1 MWKADRAREPDSPFC
16 CLRGSNVEKILVV
29 DDEKSMRE
37 FLSIVLKKEGY
48 SVTTA
53 EDGEAAGRLI
63 RKEMFDLVLTDV
75 KMPKVSGLQVLKTVK
90 ETSPDTIV
98 LMITA
103 FASTETA
110 IEAMKEGAYDYLT
123 KPFQI
128 EEVKLII
135 RNALE
140 KKRLRA
146 ENLLLKKKVKGAATI
161 EDIIGRSGPMQNVMQ
176 VVKKVADTQSNVL
189 ILGESGTG
197 KELIAQA
204 IHSGSQRKDKPFVT
218 VNCSA
223 LPEPLLESE
232 LFGHMKGSFTGAHV
246 NKPGLFEVAHEG
258 TIFLDEIGDTPSGI
272 QAKLLRVL
280 EEKEFRRIG
289 GTQNIRVDVRI
300 IAATNKDLEKAVA
313 EGTFREDLYYRL
325 DVIPIHL
332 PPLRERVED
341 IPSLMRH
348 FLTIMN
354 QGLNKKIRTVTPE
367 AMKTLQAH
375 PWRGNVRELENVLE
389 RVVALTTGDTIELKD
404 VTECLQKP
412 MASKES
418 APSSIPAEGLDLDQV
433 IGDLEKSFLLKALE
447 RTNWVK
453 RDAAR
458 LLRLNMR
465 SFRYRLEKHGIHKHR
480 EPGSP
485 PDEEEPESDDGPDT
499 P

>member
-1 MWKADRAREPDSPFC
+1 
-16 CLRGSNVEKILVV
+16 
-29 DDEKSMRE
+29 MRD

-48 SVTTA
+48 AVTTA
-53 EDGEAAGRLI
+53 EDGETASRLVQQEI
-63 RKEMFDLVLTDV
+63 FDLVLTDV
-75 KMPKVSGLQVLKTVK
+75 KMPKMNGLQVLKTVK
-90 ETSPDTIV
+90 EASPDTIV
-98 LMITA
+98 VMITA

-128 EEVKLII
+128 EEVRLII
-135 RNALE
+135 QNALE

-146 ENLLLKKKVKGAATI
+146 ENQLLKKKVKGAATL
-161 EDIIGRSGPMQNVMQ
+161 EDIIGRSGAMQNVIQ
-176 VVKKVADTQSNVL
+176 VIKKVANTQSNVL

-197 KELIAQA
+197 KELVAQA
-204 IHSGSQRKDKPFVT
+204 IHSDSLRKDKPFVT

-232 LFGHMKGSFTGAHV
+232 LFGHMKGSFTGAHT
-246 NKPGLFEVAHEG
+246 NKPGLFEIAHEG

-341 IPSLMRH
+341 IPLMVRH

-367 AMKTLQAH
+367 AMKALQAH
-375 PWRGNVRELENVLE
+375 SWRGNVRELENVIE
-389 RVVALTTGDTIELKD
+389 RVVALTTGEAIELND
-404 VTECLQKP
+404 VIECLQRP
-412 MASKES
+412 ANFKES
-418 APSSIPAEGLDLDQV
+418 LLTTLPPEGLDLDKV
-433 IGDLEKSFLLKALE
+433 IGDLEKTLLLKALE

-453 RDAAR
+453 RDAAN
-458 LLRLNMR
+458 LLQLNMR
-465 SFRYRLEKHGIHKHR
+465 SFRYRLEKHSIRKHR
-480 EPGSP
+480 EPGSL
-485 PDEEEPESDDGPDT
+485 PDAPEEDEKEPDASAS
-499 P
+499 

>member
-1 MWKADRAREPDSPFC
+1 
-16 CLRGSNVEKILVV
+16 VEKILVV
-29 DDEKSMRE
+29 DDEKSMRD

-48 SVTTA
+48 AVTTA
-53 EDGEAAGRLI
+53 EDGETASRLVKQEI
-63 RKEMFDLVLTDV
+63 FDLVLTDV
-75 KMPKVSGLQVLKTVK
+75 KMPRMNGLQVLKTVK
-90 ETSPDTIV
+90 EASPDTIV
-98 LMITA
+98 VMITA

-135 RNALE
+135 QNALE

-146 ENLLLKKKVKGAATI
+146 ENQLLKKKVKGATTL
-161 EDIIGRSGPMQNVMQ
+161 EDIIGRSGGMQNVIQ
-176 VVKKVADTQSNVL
+176 VIKKVANTQSNVL

-197 KELIAQA
+197 KELVAQA
-204 IHSGSQRKDKPFVT
+204 IHSDSLRKDKPFVT

-232 LFGHMKGSFTGAHV
+232 LFGHMKGSFTGAHA
-246 NKPGLFEVAHEG
+246 NKPGLFEIAHEG

-313 EGTFREDLYYRL
+313 EGAFREDLYYRL

-341 IPSLMRH
+341 IPLLVLH
-348 FLTIMN
+348 FLTMMN
-354 QGLNKKIRTVTPE
+354 QGLNKKIRTISPE
-367 AMKTLQAH
+367 AMKALQAH
-375 PWRGNVRELENVLE
+375 PWRGNVRELENVIE
-389 RVVALTTGDTIELKD
+389 RVVALTTGEAIELKD
-404 VTECLQKP
+404 VMDCLQRP
-412 MASKES
+412 AGFKES
-418 APSSIPAEGLDLDQV
+418 LLTTLPPEGLDLDKV
-433 IGDLEKSFLLKALE
+433 IGDLEKTLLLKALE

-453 RDAAR
+453 RDAAH
-458 LLRLNMR
+458 LLQLNMR
-465 SFRYRLEKHGIHKHR
+465 SFRYRLEKHNIRKNR
-480 EPGSP
+480 DPGAP
-485 PDEEEPESDDGPDT
+485 PEAPEEDEMESDT
-499 P
+499 PAS

>member
-1 MWKADRAREPDSPFC
+1 
-16 CLRGSNVEKILVV
+16 VEKILVV
-29 DDEKSMRE
+29 DDEKSMRD

-48 SVTTA
+48 AVTTA
-53 EDGEAAGRLI
+53 EDGETASRLVQQEI
-63 RKEMFDLVLTDV
+63 FDLVLTDV
-75 KMPKVSGLQVLKTVK
+75 KMPKMNGLQVLKTVK

-98 LMITA
+98 VMITA

-128 EEVKLII
+128 EEVRLII
-135 RNALE
+135 QNALE

-146 ENLLLKKKVKGAATI
+146 ENQLLKKKVKGAATL
-161 EDIIGRSGPMQNVMQ
+161 EDIIGRSGGMQNVIQ
-176 VVKKVADTQSNVL
+176 VIKKVANTQSNVL

-197 KELIAQA
+197 KELVAQA
-204 IHSGSQRKDKPFVT
+204 IHSDSLRKDKPFVT

-232 LFGHMKGSFTGAHV
+232 LFGHMKGSFTGAHA
-246 NKPGLFEVAHEG
+246 NKPGLFEIAHEG

-341 IPSLMRH
+341 IPLMVRH

-367 AMKTLQAH
+367 ALKALQAH
-375 PWRGNVRELENVLE
+375 SWRGNVRELENVIE
-389 RVVALTTGDTIELKD
+389 RVVALTTGEAIELND
-404 VTECLQKP
+404 VMECLQRP
-412 MASKES
+412 VGFKES
-418 APSSIPAEGLDLDQV
+418 LLTTLPPEGLDLDKV
-433 IGDLEKSFLLKALE
+433 IGDLEKTLLLKALD

-453 RDAAR
+453 RDAAN
-458 LLRLNMR
+458 LLQLNMR
-465 SFRYRLEKHGIHKHR
+465 SFRYRLEKHSIRKHR
-480 EPGSP
+480 EPGSLP
-485 PDEEEPESDDGPDT
+485 EAPEEDEMEPDAPAS
-499 P
+499 

>member
-1 MWKADRAREPDSPFC
+1 MDGQKANQGPLA
-16 CLRGSNVEKILVV
+16 VEKILIV
-29 DDEKSMRE
+29 DDEKSMRD
-37 FLSIVLKKEGY
+37 FLSIMLKKEGY
-48 SVTTA
+48 AVAVA
-53 EDGEAAGRLI
+53 EDGETAIRLI
-63 RKEMFDLVLTDV
+63 QKEVFDLVLTDV
-75 KMPKVSGLQVLKTVK
+75 KMPKTGGIQVLKAVK
-90 ETSPDTIV
+90 EASPDTIV

-140 KKRLRA
+140 KKRLRD
-146 ENLLLKKKVKGAATI
+146 ENLLLKRRLKGHATI
-161 EDIIGRSGPMQNVMQ
+161 KDIIGRSETMQNVFQ
-176 VVKKVADTQSNVL
+176 VVRKVADTHSNVL

-204 IHSGSQRKDKPFVT
+204 IHSNSLRKDKPFVAI
-218 VNCSA
+218 NCGA

-246 NKPGLFEVAHEG
+246 NKPGLFEVANGG
-258 TIFLDEIGDTPSGI
+258 TIFLDEIGDTPPAI
-272 QAKLLRVL
+272 QVKLLRVL

-300 IAATNKDLEKAVA
+300 IAATHQDLGKAVA
-313 EGTFREDLYYRL
+313 EGSFREDLYYRL

-341 IPSLMRH
+341 VPLLVEH
-348 FLTIMN
+348 FLERMN
-354 QGLNKKIRTVTPE
+354 PAYGKKIRAVTPE
-367 AMKTLQAH
+367 AVKILQAH
-375 PWRGNVRELENVLE
+375 EWRGNVRELENVIE
-389 RVVALTTGDTIELKD
+389 RVVALTTGETIEPKDVMECLPKPAALKD
-404 VTECLQKP
+404 SVPTTLP
-412 MASKES
+412 
-418 APSSIPAEGLDLDQV
+418 PEGLDLDKT
-433 IGDLEKSFLLKALE
+433 IGDLEKTFLLKALE

-458 LLRLNMR
+458 LLQLNMR
-465 SFRYRLEKHGIHKHR
+465 SFRYRLEKHGIRKAR
-480 EPGSP
+480 GPGDP
-485 PDEEEPESDDGPDT
+485 PEPESNDDKDGE
-499 P
+499 

>member
-1 MWKADRAREPDSPFC
+1 M
-16 CLRGSNVEKILVV
+16 EKILVV
-29 DDEKSMRE
+29 DDEKSMRD

-48 SVTTA
+48 AVTTA
-53 EDGEAAGRLI
+53 DDGEMASRLVQ
-63 RKEMFDLVLTDV
+63 KEIFDLVLTDV
-75 KMPKVSGLQVLKTVK
+75 KMPKMNGLQVLRTVK

-98 LMITA
+98 VMITA

-128 EEVKLII
+128 EEVRLII
-135 RNALE
+135 QNALE

-146 ENLLLKKKVKGAATI
+146 ENQLLKKKVKGAATL
-161 EDIIGRSGPMQNVMQ
+161 EDIIGRGGGMENVIQ
-176 VVKKVADTQSNVL
+176 VIKKVANTQSNVL

-197 KELIAQA
+197 KELVAQA
-204 IHSGSQRKDKPFVT
+204 IHSDSLRKDKPFVT

-232 LFGHMKGSFTGAHV
+232 LFGHMKGSFTGAHA

-289 GTQNIRVDVRI
+289 GTQNIHVDVRI

-341 IPSLMRH
+341 IPLLVRH
-348 FLTIMN
+348 FLTVMN
-354 QGLNKKIRTVTPE
+354 QGLNKKIRTITPE
-367 AMKTLQAH
+367 AMKALQAH
-375 PWRGNVRELENVLE
+375 PWRGNVRELENVIE
-389 RVVALTTGDTIELKD
+389 RVVALTTGEAIELKD
-404 VTECLQKP
+404 VLECLQRP
-412 MASKES
+412 AGSKES
-418 APSSIPAEGLDLDQV
+418 LLTTLPPEGLDLDKV
-433 IGDLEKSFLLKALE
+433 IGDFEKTLLLKALE

-453 RDAAR
+453 RDAAN

-465 SFRYRLEKHGIHKHR
+465 SFRYRLDKHSIRKNR

-485 PDEEEPESDDGPDT
+485 PEEDEMESDAPAS
-499 P
+499 

>member
-1 MWKADRAREPDSPFC
+1 
-16 CLRGSNVEKILVV
+16 VEKILVV
-29 DDEKSMRE
+29 DDEKSMRD

-48 SVTTA
+48 AVTTA
-53 EDGEAAGRLI
+53 DDGEMASRLVQ
-63 RKEMFDLVLTDV
+63 KEIFDLVLTDV
-75 KMPKVSGLQVLKTVK
+75 KMPKMSGLKVLKTVK

-98 LMITA
+98 VMITA

-128 EEVKLII
+128 EEVRLII
-135 RNALE
+135 QNALE
-140 KKRLRA
+140 KKRLRT
-146 ENLLLKKKVKGAATI
+146 ENQLLKKKVKGAAAL
-161 EDIIGRSGPMQNVMQ
+161 EDIIGRSGGMQNVIQ
-176 VVKKVADTQSNVL
+176 VIKKVANTQSNVL

-197 KELIAQA
+197 KELVAQA
-204 IHSGSQRKDKPFVT
+204 IHSDSLRKDKPFVT

-232 LFGHMKGSFTGAHV
+232 LFGHMKGSFTGAHA
-246 NKPGLFEVAHEG
+246 NKPGLFEIAHEG

-289 GTQNIRVDVRI
+289 GTQNIHVDVRI

-341 IPSLMRH
+341 IPLLVRH
-348 FLTIMN
+348 FLTVMN
-354 QGLNKKIRTVTPE
+354 QGLNKKIRTITPE
-367 AMKTLQAH
+367 AMKALQAH
-375 PWRGNVRELENVLE
+375 PWRGNVRELENVIE
-389 RVVALTTGDTIELKD
+389 RVVALTTGEAIELKD
-404 VTECLQKP
+404 VTECLQRP
-412 MASKES
+412 GGIKES
-418 APSSIPAEGLDLDQV
+418 LLTTLPSEGLDLDKV
-433 IGDLEKSFLLKALE
+433 IGDLEKTLLLKALE

-453 RDAAR
+453 RDAAH

-465 SFRYRLEKHGIHKHR
+465 SFRYRLEKHNIRKNR
-480 EPGSP
+480 EPGFP
-485 PDEEEPESDDGPDT
+485 PEDSEEDEMESDAPVS
-499 P
+499 

>member
-1 MWKADRAREPDSPFC
+1 VD
-16 CLRGSNVEKILVV
+16 KILVV
-29 DDEKSMRE
+29 DDEKSLRD
-37 FLSIVLKKEGY
+37 FLGIILKKEGY
-48 SVTTA
+48 AVTTA
-53 EDGEAAGRLI
+53 GDGEEAGRLL

-75 KMPKVSGLQVLKTVK
+75 KMPKVGGLEVLKMVK

-110 IEAMKEGAYDYLT
+110 IEAMKEGAYDYLS

-146 ENLLLKKKVKGAATI
+146 ENQLLKKKVRGASTL
-161 EDIIGRSGPMQNVMQ
+161 EDIIGRSAPMQNVLG

-204 IHSGSQRKDKPFVT
+204 IHSGSQRKDNPFVA

-232 LFGHMKGSFTGAHV
+232 LFGHMKGSFTGAHQ
-246 NKPGLFEVAHEG
+246 NKPGLFEVAHGG
-258 TIFLDEIGDTPSGI
+258 TIFLDEIGDTPPGI

-289 GTQNIRVDVRI
+289 GTQNIKVDVRI

-313 EGTFREDLYYRL
+313 EGAFREDLYYRL
-325 DVIPIHL
+325 DVIPIQL
-332 PPLRERVED
+332 PPLRDRVED
-341 IPSLMRH
+341 IPLLVRH

-367 AMKTLQAH
+367 AMKALQSH

-389 RVVALTTGDTIELKD
+389 RVVALTAGEAIELSD
-404 VTECLQKP
+404 VTDCLQKP
-412 MASKES
+412 VGSKDP
-418 APSSIPAEGLDLDQV
+418 APATLPPEGLDLDKV
-433 IGDLEKSFLLKALE
+433 IGDLEKTYLLKALE

-453 RDAAR
+453 RDAAK
-458 LLRLNMR
+458 LLQLNMR
-465 SFRYRLEKHGIHKHR
+465 SFRYRLEKHGIRKHR
-480 EPGSP
+480 EPGAP
-485 PDEEEPESDDGPDT
+485 PEEDENEVDDGPET

>member
-1 MWKADRAREPDSPFC
+1 M
-16 CLRGSNVEKILVV
+16 EKILVV
-29 DDEKSMRE
+29 DDEKSMRD
-37 FLSIVLKKEGY
+37 FLSIMLKKEGY

-75 KMPKVSGLQVLKTVK
+75 KMPKIGGLQVLKTVK
-90 ETSPDTIV
+90 EASPDTLV

-146 ENLLLKKKVKGAATI
+146 ENRLLRKKVKGAATL

-204 IHSGSQRKDKPFVT
+204 IHSDSRRKEKPFVT

-246 NKPGLFEVAHEG
+246 NKPGLFETAHEG
-258 TIFLDEIGDTPSGI
+258 TIFLDEIGDTPPGI

-280 EEKEFRRIG
+280 EDKEFRRIG

-341 IPSLMRH
+341 IPSLVRH
-348 FLTIMN
+348 FLAIMN

-412 MASKES
+412 MALKES
-418 APSSIPAEGLDLDQV
+418 VSFPIPAEGLDLDQV

-447 RTNWVK
+447 RTNGVK

-465 SFRYRLEKHGIHKHR
+465 SFRYRLEKHGIRKHR

-485 PDEEEPESDDGPDT
+485 PDDDPDVEPDDGPDK

>member
-1 MWKADRAREPDSPFC
+1 
-16 CLRGSNVEKILVV
+16 
-29 DDEKSMRE
+29 MRD
-37 FLSIVLKKEGY
+37 FLSIMLKKEGY

-75 KMPKVSGLQVLKTVK
+75 KMPKISGLQVLKTVK
-90 ETSPDTIV
+90 EASPDTIV

-103 FASTETA
+103 FASTEAA

-146 ENLLLKKKVKGAATI
+146 ENQLLKKKVRGTATL

-176 VVKKVADTQSNVL
+176 VMKKVADTQSNVL

-197 KELIAQA
+197 KELVAQA
-204 IHSGSQRKDKPFVT
+204 IHSDSRRKDKPFVT

-246 NKPGLFEVAHEG
+246 SKPGLFEVAHEG

-332 PPLRERVED
+332 PPLRDRVED
-341 IPSLMRH
+341 IPLLVRH

-354 QGLNKKIRTVTPE
+354 QGLNKKIRMVTPE
-367 AMKTLQAH
+367 AMKALQAH
-375 PWRGNVRELENVLE
+375 PWRGNVRELENVME
-389 RVVALTTGDTIELKD
+389 RVVALTTGEAIELND

-412 MASKES
+412 VGLKEMSSASL
-418 APSSIPAEGLDLDQV
+418 PPEGLDLDKV
-433 IGDLEKSFLLKALE
+433 IGDLEKVFLLKALE
-447 RTNWVK
+447 RSNWVK
-453 RDAAR
+453 RDAAK
-458 LLRLNMR
+458 LLHLNMR
-465 SFRYRLEKHGIHKHR
+465 SFRYRLEKHGIRKHR
-480 EPGSP
+480 DPGSP
-485 PDEEEPESDDGPDT
+485 PDDDDTEPDDGPDT

>member
-1 MWKADRAREPDSPFC
+1 MD
-16 CLRGSNVEKILVV
+16 KILVV
-29 DDEKSMRE
+29 DDEKSMRD

-53 EDGEAAGRLI
+53 EDGETAGRLI

-75 KMPKVSGLQVLKTVK
+75 KMPKIGGLQVLKTVK
-90 ETSPDTIV
+90 EASPDTLV

-146 ENLLLKKKVKGAATI
+146 ENQLLKKKVRGAATL
-161 EDIIGRSGPMQNVMQ
+161 EDIIGRSEPMQNVMQ

-204 IHSGSQRKDKPFVT
+204 IHSDSRRKDKPFVT

-258 TIFLDEIGDTPSGI
+258 TIFLDEIGDTPPGI

-300 IAATNKDLEKAVA
+300 IAATNKDLEKAVT

-332 PPLRERVED
+332 PPLRDRVED
-341 IPSLMRH
+341 IPLLVRH

-367 AMKTLQAH
+367 AMKALQAH

-389 RVVALTTGDTIELKD
+389 RVVALTAGDTIELND
-404 VTECLQKP
+404 VAECLQKP
-412 MASKES
+412 AALREVSPASL
-418 APSSIPAEGLDLDQV
+418 PPEGLDLDTV
-433 IGDLEKSFLLKALE
+433 IGDLEKTFLLKALE

-453 RDAAR
+453 RDAAK
-458 LLRLNMR
+458 LLQLNMR
-465 SFRYRLEKHGIHKHR
+465 SFRYRLEKHGIRKHR
-480 EPGSP
+480 EPGAP
-485 PDEEEPESDDGPDT
+485 PDDDDTESDDGPDT

>member
-1 MWKADRAREPDSPFC
+1 
-16 CLRGSNVEKILVV
+16 VEKILVV
-29 DDEKSMRE
+29 DDEKSMRD

-48 SVTTA
+48 AVTTA
-53 EDGEAAGRLI
+53 EDGETASRLVQQEI
-63 RKEMFDLVLTDV
+63 FDLVLTDV
-75 KMPKVSGLQVLKTVK
+75 KMPKMNGLQVLKTVK

-98 LMITA
+98 VMITA

-128 EEVKLII
+128 EEVRLII
-135 RNALE
+135 QNALE

-146 ENLLLKKKVKGAATI
+146 ENQLLKKKVKGAATL
-161 EDIIGRSGPMQNVMQ
+161 EDIIGRSGGMQNVIQ
-176 VVKKVADTQSNVL
+176 VIKKVANTQSNVL

-197 KELIAQA
+197 KELVAQA
-204 IHSGSQRKDKPFVT
+204 IHSDSLRKDKPFVT

-232 LFGHMKGSFTGAHV
+232 LFGHMKGSFTGAHA
-246 NKPGLFEVAHEG
+246 NKPGLFEIAHEG

-341 IPSLMRH
+341 IPLMVRH

-367 AMKTLQAH
+367 AMKALQAH
-375 PWRGNVRELENVLE
+375 SWRGNVRELENVIE
-389 RVVALTTGDTIELKD
+389 RVVALTTGEAIELND
-404 VTECLQKP
+404 VMECLQRP
-412 MASKES
+412 VGFKES
-418 APSSIPAEGLDLDQV
+418 LLTTLPPEGLDLDKV
-433 IGDLEKSFLLKALE
+433 IGDLEKTLLLKALD

-453 RDAAR
+453 RDAAN
-458 LLRLNMR
+458 LLQLNMR
-465 SFRYRLEKHGIHKHR
+465 SFRYRLEKHSIRKHR
-480 EPGSP
+480 EPGSLP
-485 PDEEEPESDDGPDT
+485 EAPEEDEMEPDAPAS
-499 P
+499 

>member
-1 MWKADRAREPDSPFC
+1 
-16 CLRGSNVEKILVV
+16 LIVEKILVV
-29 DDEKSMRE
+29 DDEKSMCD

-53 EDGEAAGRLI
+53 EDGESAIRLI
-63 RKEMFDLVLTDV
+63 RKEPFDLVLSDV
-75 KMPKVSGLQVLKTVK
+75 KMPKVSGIQVLKAVK
-90 ETSPDTIV
+90 KVSPDTIV
-98 LMITA
+98 VMITA

-110 IEAMKEGAYDYLT
+110 IEAIKEGAYDYLT
-123 KPFQI
+123 KPFQV
-128 EEVKLII
+128 EEVELII

-140 KKRLRA
+140 KKRLRD
-146 ENLLLKKKVKGAATI
+146 ENLLLKRKVKGTAALD
-161 EDIIGRSGPMQNVMQ
+161 EIIGQSRAMQNVFQ
-176 VVKKVADTQSNVL
+176 VVRKVADTQSNVL

-204 IHSGSQRKDKPFVT
+204 IHTNSLRKDKPFVT

-232 LFGHMKGSFTGAHV
+232 LFGHMKGAFTGAHA

-258 TIFLDEIGDTPSGI
+258 TIFLDEIGDTPPGI

-289 GTQNIRVDVRI
+289 GTENIRVDVRI

-332 PPLRERVED
+332 PLLRERAED
-341 IPSLMRH
+341 IPLLVQH
-348 FLTIMN
+348 FLPLMN
-354 QGLNKKIRTVTPE
+354 QALGKKIRSVSPE
-367 AMKTLQAH
+367 AIKALQAH
-375 PWRGNVRELENVLE
+375 EWRGNVRELENVIE
-389 RVVALTTGDTIELKD
+389 RVVALTAGDTIEFSD
-404 VTECLQKP
+404 VAECLQKP
-412 MASKES
+412 MALKE
-418 APSSIPAEGLDLDQV
+418 PWPASLPPEGVDLDGV
-433 IGDLEKSFLLKALE
+433 IGEMEKTFLLKALE

-465 SFRYRLEKHGIHKHR
+465 SFRYRLEKHGIRKHR
-480 EPGSP
+480 ES
-485 PDEEEPESDDGPDT
+485 DSASDDAETDSEAGSDT
-499 P
+499 T

>member
-1 MWKADRAREPDSPFC
+1 M
-16 CLRGSNVEKILVV
+16 EKILVV
-29 DDEKSMRE
+29 DDEKSMRD

-48 SVTTA
+48 AVTTA
-53 EDGEAAGRLI
+53 EDGLTAKRWVQQDI
-63 RKEMFDLVLTDV
+63 FDLVLTDV
-75 KMPKVSGLQVLKTVK
+75 KMPKMNGLEVLRTVK

-98 LMITA
+98 VMITA

-128 EEVKLII
+128 EEVRMII
-135 RNALE
+135 QNALE
-140 KKRLRA
+140 KKRLRV
-146 ENLLLKKKVKGAATI
+146 ENQLLKKKVKGAATL
-161 EDIIGRSGPMQNVMQ
+161 EDIIGRGGGMQNVIQ
-176 VVKKVADTQSNVL
+176 VIKKVANTQSNVL

-197 KELIAQA
+197 KELVAQA
-204 IHSGSQRKDKPFVT
+204 IHSDSLRKDKPFVT

-232 LFGHMKGSFTGAHV
+232 LFGHMKGSFTGAHA

-258 TIFLDEIGDTPSGI
+258 TIFLDEIGDTPPGI

-289 GTQNIRVDVRI
+289 GTQNIHVDVRI
-300 IAATNKDLEKAVA
+300 IAATNKDLEKAVE

-341 IPSLMRH
+341 IPLLVRH
-348 FLTIMN
+348 FLAMMN
-354 QGLNKKIRTVTPE
+354 QGLNKKIRTITPE
-367 AMKTLQAH
+367 AMKAMQAH
-375 PWRGNVRELENVLE
+375 PWRGNVRELENVIE
-389 RVVALTTGDTIELKD
+389 RVVALTAGEAIEIKD
-404 VTECLQKP
+404 VLECIQRP
-412 MASKES
+412 AGYKETS
-418 APSSIPAEGLDLDQV
+418 LTTLPPEGLDLDKV
-433 IGDLEKSFLLKALE
+433 IGELEKTLLLKALE

-453 RDAAR
+453 RDAAH
-458 LLRLNMR
+458 LLQLNMR
-465 SFRYRLEKHGIHKHR
+465 SFRYRLEKHGIRKYP

-485 PDEEEPESDDGPDT
+485 PEAPEEDEMESET
-499 P
+499 SAS

>member
-1 MWKADRAREPDSPFC
+1 M
-16 CLRGSNVEKILVV
+16 EKILVV
-29 DDEKSMRE
+29 DDEKSMRD

-48 SVTTA
+48 AVTTA
-53 EDGEAAGRLI
+53 EDGETASRLVQQEI
-63 RKEMFDLVLTDV
+63 FDLVLTDV
-75 KMPKVSGLQVLKTVK
+75 KMPKMNGLQVLKTVK
-90 ETSPDTIV
+90 EASPDTIV
-98 LMITA
+98 VMITA

-128 EEVKLII
+128 EEVRLII
-135 RNALE
+135 QNALE

-146 ENLLLKKKVKGAATI
+146 ENQLLKKKVKGAATL
-161 EDIIGRSGPMQNVMQ
+161 EDIIGRSGAMQNVIQ
-176 VVKKVADTQSNVL
+176 VIKKVANTQSNVL

-197 KELIAQA
+197 KELVAQA
-204 IHSGSQRKDKPFVT
+204 IHSDSLRKDKPFVT

-232 LFGHMKGSFTGAHV
+232 LFGHMKGSFTGAHT
-246 NKPGLFEVAHEG
+246 NKPGLFEIAHEG

-341 IPSLMRH
+341 IPLMVRH

-367 AMKTLQAH
+367 AMKALQAH
-375 PWRGNVRELENVLE
+375 SWRGNVRELENVIE
-389 RVVALTTGDTIELKD
+389 RVVALTTGEAIELND
-404 VTECLQKP
+404 VIECLQRP
-412 MASKES
+412 ANFKES
-418 APSSIPAEGLDLDQV
+418 LLTTLPPEGLDLDKV
-433 IGDLEKSFLLKALE
+433 IGDLEKTLLLKALE

-453 RDAAR
+453 RDAAN
-458 LLRLNMR
+458 LLQLNMR
-465 SFRYRLEKHGIHKHR
+465 SFRYRLEKHSIRKHR
-480 EPGSP
+480 EPGSL
-485 PDEEEPESDDGPDT
+485 PDAPEEDEKEPDASAS
-499 P
+499 